1 MEIRE
6 IVDYYYNDKSNV
18 IQITFRTNQDSDEN
32 IRHDEISLK
41 ETVDFGYEF
50 INEDI
55 EYFFDDDYEDVENSS
70 DTELVDYDELI
81 SFLNEYYLIYPDRLP
96 ESEIY

>member
-50 INEDI
+50 RNEDI